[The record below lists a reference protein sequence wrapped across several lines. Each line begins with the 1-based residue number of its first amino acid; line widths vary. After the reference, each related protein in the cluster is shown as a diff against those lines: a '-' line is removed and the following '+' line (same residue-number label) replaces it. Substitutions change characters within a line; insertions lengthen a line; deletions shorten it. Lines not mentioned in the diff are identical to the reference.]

1 MKRMLAFLI
10 IVVVSFG
17 VIGWTSP
24 ALLNMTRLGLDLK
37 GGFEILYQAKPLEG
51 NGKVTKESLIE
62 TAKSLEKR
70 VNKDGVSEP
79 EVTTE
84 GSDRIRIRIAGMDES
99 KEAKLREDL
108 VKPANLTFRSAVG
121 CAADK
126 GYCKTELTGTDF
138 VEGGASIFTDSLG
151 HNGISIKLKSASKF
165 AQVTR
170 DVAKLAPTLN
180 NQLAIYLD
188 DNQLSAPSVDAEINS
203 NTAQITSQAGFP
215 LDEAMN
221 IRDTINLGA
230 LPLKLDVKYTQSV
243 GASLGKQSLNQT
255 IFAGLVGT
263 IFIVL
268 FMLVFY
274 RIPGLAA
281 SVSLIIYTWL
291 LLLAHIALNATLTLP
306 GIAAFILG
314 IGIAVDANILTAER
328 IKEEMRSGKSL
339 LSSFRAGS
347 KSSLRTIIDSH
358 VTTIIAAGV
367 LFFIGIGSVKGFA
380 ITLLLSIIISLISN
394 VVVSRY
400 LLWLMIKSGKFN
412 KPGFYGVKESEI
424 RAL

>member
-24 ALLNMTRLGLDLK
+24 ALLDKTRLGLDLK
-37 GGFEILYQAKPLEG
+37 GGFEILYQAKPLNEG
-51 NGKVTKESLIE
+51 SKVTRESLTE

-84 GSDRIRIRIAGMDES
+84 GTDRIRIRIAGMDEA

-108 VKPANLTFRSAVG
+108 VKPANLTFRSAIG
-121 CAADK
+121 CAKEA
-126 GYCKTELTGTDF
+126 GYCKVELTGSDF
-138 VEGGASIFTDSLG
+138 KEGGASVQRDDFGRYQI
-151 HNGISIKLKSASKF
+151 NIKLKDAAQF
-165 AQVTR
+165 AKVTAE
-170 DVAKLAPTLN
+170 VAKLAVTGN

-188 DNQLSAPSVDAEINS
+188 ENELSAPAVSSTINS
-203 NTAQITSQAGFP
+203 SDAQITGGYTQE
-215 LDEAMN
+215 EAMN

-230 LPLKLDVKYTQSV
+230 LPLKLEVKYTQSV
-243 GASLGKQSLNQT
+243 GASLGKQSLDDT

-274 RIPGLAA
+274 RVPGIAA

-291 LLLAHIALNATLTLP
+291 LLAAHIALNATLTLP

-339 LSSFRAGS
+339 LSAFRAGS
-347 KSSLRTIIDSH
+347 KTSLRTIIDSH

-367 LFFIGIGSVKGFA
+367 LFFIGVGSVKGFA

-412 KPGFYGVKESEI
+412 KPGYYGVKESEI